1 MGTHQIELKRFYAC
15 LQISVAVGAVFGV
28 VLYRMA
34 SIGPE
39 SVFQGQDKFM
49 LIPATAAL
57 INLVCIMLLNY
68 VSLLII
74 CSWVM

>member
-1 MGTHQIELKRFYAC
+1 MDRYRIELKGFYVC

-39 SVFQGQDKFM
+39 SLFQGQNKFM
-49 LIPATAAL
+49 LIPATAAV

-74 CSWVM
+74 CSWVI

>member
-1 MGTHQIELKRFYAC
+1 MLFLHV

-34 SIGPE
+34 SIGPK
-39 SVFQGQDKFM
+39 SLFDGQNKFI
-49 LIPATAAL
+49 LIPATAAV

-74 CSWVM
+74 CSWIIKVMCI